1 MSKITDFAKG
11 KPCTARIPGV
21 CKHNSATSVWCHI
34 RSVRWGS
41 GTSEKPPDV
50 LGLIGCSDC
59 HDAIDGRT
67 KKDREGNLLDPD
79 FVKVCAYEGHMES
92 LYLLHKAGIIP

>member
-1 MSKITDFAKG
+1 MSKITDFAEG

-21 CKHNSATSVWCHI
+21 CKHDNATSVWCHI

-41 GTSEKPPDV
+41 GGSKKPPDII
-50 LGLIGCSDC
+50 GLIGCSDC

-79 FVKVCAYEGHMES
+79 FVKACAYEGHMES